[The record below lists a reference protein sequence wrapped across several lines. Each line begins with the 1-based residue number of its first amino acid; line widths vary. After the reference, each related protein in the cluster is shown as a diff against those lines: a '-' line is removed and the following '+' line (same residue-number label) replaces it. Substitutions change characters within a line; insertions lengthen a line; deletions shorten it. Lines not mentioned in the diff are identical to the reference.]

1 MSSNKK
7 YKVLEMYGLFF
18 IDLAMILLSY
28 TTAYAIRY
36 HKLLN
41 YRDVSLHTLVCLMLM
56 LVCVAYRLLINGDR
70 NFVGRDWVVEAVAVV
85 KYDLAI
91 LCVAIFALY
100 FVQQAG
106 EYSRLVF
113 AYFAIINTLFTFISH
128 QCFKTL
134 MRRYLKS
141 EHAKI
146 PVLLVAEVGNVEKIL
161 TNLNQKLPINYE
173 VTSVVLLDGD
183 GKETVIHGVEVI
195 ANRANM
201 LEKVKQIALD
211 EVFISVEDEEPEFVR
226 QMIRDFEMMGVIC
239 HYDLAIAEWSANAK
253 QVGDFANYTVVTY
266 SLKRHDDKRLLI
278 KRLMDIA
285 GGMVGLFITALLTP
299 FVALA
304 IKVESP
310 GPVFFSQIRIGK
322 NGRRF
327 KIYKFRSM
335 YKDAEERKKELEAQ
349 NEMSSGLMFKMEN
362 DPRITK
368 VGAFIRKTSIDE
380 LPQFYNILVGDM
392 SLVGTRPPTANEFE
406 QYDPYFRRRL
416 CMTPGLTG
424 LWQVNGR
431 GSVFDFEDVIKYDLE
446 YIDNWSLGLD
456 IRILLKTV
464 LVVLTAKGAK

>member
-18 IDLAMILLSY
+18 VDLAMIVLSY
-28 TTAYAIRY
+28 TIAYVIRY
-36 HKLLN
+36 QQMIS
-41 YRDVSLHTLVCLMLM
+41 YRNVSLHTLVCLMYM

-70 NFVGRDWVVEAVAVV
+70 NFVGRDWVVECIAVV
-85 KYDLAI
+85 KYNAAI
-91 LCVAIFALY
+91 LAVTIFVLY

-106 EYSRLVF
+106 EYSRLLF
-113 AYFAIINTLFTFISH
+113 GYFAIINVLFTFVMH
-128 QCFKTL
+128 QCFKYIL
-134 MRRYLKS
+134 RKYLQS

-146 PVLLVAEVGNVEKIL
+146 PILLVAEAKNVEKIL
-161 TNLNQKLPINYE
+161 LNLQNKLPINYA
-173 VTSVVLLDGD
+173 VTSIVVLDGEQEEYTLN
-183 GKETVIHGVEVI
+183 GIEVI
-195 ANRANM
+195 ANRKNM
-201 LEKVKQIALD
+201 LAKVKQIAVD
-211 EVFISVEDEEPEFVR
+211 EVFISVEQETPDSVR

-239 HYDLAIAEWSANAK
+239 HYDLAIAEWSANPK
-253 QVGDFANYTVVTY
+253 QVGEFANYTVMTY
-266 SLKRHDDKRLLI
+266 SLKRHDDKRLIL
-278 KRLMDIA
+278 KRLMDIV
-285 GGMVGLFITALLTP
+285 GGLVGLLITAVITP

-304 IKVESP
+304 IKLESP

-335 YKDAEERKKELEAQ
+335 YKDAEERKKELETQ

-368 VGAFIRKTSIDE
+368 IGAFIRKTSIDE

-456 IRILLKTV
+456 IKILLKTV